1 MPEDVGIETAIGGV
15 DVAVVGKRDRDQV
28 PLGRGAAGRE
38 AAHEGHGRKQEEH
51 VAELQGDRQCL
62 PREVLLLAEGV
73 RRELVGVVLERVIPV
88 YDICPNTEALR

>member
-1 MPEDVGIETAIGGV
+1 M
-15 DVAVVGKRDRDQV
+15 AVVGKRDRDQV

-38 AAHEGHGRKQEEH
+38 ATHEGHGREQEEH

-73 RRELVGVVLERVIPV
+73 RGELVGVVLERVVPI